1 METKKPYIIAGIL
14 TAITVAAFFLF
25 LWPHFLFVPGLFYT
39 NLVAAVLSIWLT
51 ATNIFDCNIFQ
62 GITES
67 DKTAAGRGIM
77 WVTGLWYEILT
88 IALIILS
95 FIFVWDYIYVIF
107 GHAVLICLVV
117 IIFLFSGSLHKSVNS
132 AMKEIN
138 DRAASL
144 ECVKASLSGLLL
156 EADLAG
162 IPMEGINEIKENIRM
177 ITPSTNPQALEIER
191 RLNTD
196 ILSMKEKAAAGNTSN
211 EDVNNFIN
219 KCQILIRQRKQIY

>member
-88 IALIILS
+88 IALIVIS
-95 FIFVWDYIYVIF
+95 FIFIWDYIYAIF

-144 ECVKASLSGLLL
+144 ECVKARLSGLLL

-162 IPMEGINEIKENIRM
+162 IPI
-177 ITPSTNPQALEIER
+177 
-191 RLNTD
+191 D
-196 ILSMKEKAAAGNTSN
+196 
-211 EDVNNFIN
+211 
-219 KCQILIRQRKQIY
+219 RKSVV

>member
-1 METKKPYIIAGIL
+1 METKKPYIITGIL
-14 TAITVAAFFLF
+14 TAITIAAFFMF

-39 NLVAAVLSIWLT
+39 NLTAAVLSIWLT

-77 WVTGLWYEILT
+77 WVVGVWYEILT
-88 IALIILS
+88 IALIVLS
-95 FIFVWDYIYVIF
+95 FIFVWDYIYALF
-107 GHAVLICLVV
+107 GHGVLLCLVV
-117 IIFLFSGSLHKSVNS
+117 ITYLIIGSLHKSVNS
-132 AMKEIN
+132 AMKEI
-138 DRAASL
+138 DDKAASL
-144 ECVKASLSGLLL
+144 ECVKASLCGLLL

-162 IPMEGINEIKENIRM
+162 IPVDGINEIKENIRM

-191 RLNTD
+191 RINTE
-196 ILSMKEKAAAGNTSN
+196 ILYMKEKAAAGNTSN

>member
-1 METKKPYIIAGIL
+1 METKKPYIITGIL
-14 TAITVAAFFLF
+14 TAITIAAFFLF

-39 NLVAAVLSIWLT
+39 NLTAAVLSIWLT

-77 WVTGLWYEILT
+77 WVGGVWYEILT
-88 IALIILS
+88 IALIVLS
-95 FIFVWDYIYVIF
+95 LIFVWDYIYALF
-107 GHAVLICLVV
+107 GHGVLLCLVV
-117 IIFLFSGSLHKSVNS
+117 ITYLIIGSLHKSVNS
-132 AMKEIN
+132 AMKEI
-138 DRAASL
+138 DDKAASL
-144 ECVKASLSGLLL
+144 ECVKASLCGLLL

-162 IPMEGINEIKENIRM
+162 IPVDGINEIKENIRM

-191 RLNTD
+191 RINTE
-196 ILSMKEKAAAGNTSN
+196 ILYMKEKAAAGNTSN